1 MLDTVAKQRAGAT
14 LPVYYDVCGLPAGTK
29 FVADIRFR
37 KPGGVFRGESVTI
50 SRSFPDESEGL
61 RERRRQNIDIAALSP
76 GRYRLDLIVTR
87 EGGREPLGKTVEFQ
101 IER

>member
-1 MLDTVAKQRAGAT
+1 MLDTVGTQRTGRT
-14 LPVYYDVCGLPAGTK
+14 LPVSYDVCGLPAGTK

-50 SRSFPDESEGL
+50 ARSFPDESEGL
-61 RERRRQNIDIAALSP
+61 RDRRRQMIDIAALSP

-87 EGGREPLGKTVEFQ
+87 EGGQVPLGKTVEFR
-101 IER
+101 IDR